1 MIIVQLIVVL
11 LILVQ
16 QSHPFLLL
24 TTHEYS
30 RNTPEM
36 LLDME
41 SASSFLDETRRSSNI
56 EFILDSRVT

>member
-16 QSHPFLLL
+16 QGHPFLLL

-36 LLDME
+36 LIDME
-41 SASSFLDETRRSSNI
+41 SASSFWMKPGALV
-56 EFILDSRVT
+56 ILNLF